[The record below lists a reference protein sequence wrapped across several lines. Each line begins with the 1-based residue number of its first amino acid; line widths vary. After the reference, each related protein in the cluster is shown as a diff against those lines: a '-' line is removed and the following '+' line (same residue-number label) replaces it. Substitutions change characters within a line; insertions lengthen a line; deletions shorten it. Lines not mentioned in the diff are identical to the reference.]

1 MVAVIIRS
9 IERIFAVLSGILSI
23 YLGYLL
29 FLQIP
34 NEVNSQGQVTLP
46 GGTAIYL
53 SRIGPGAFLAL
64 FGAIVVA
71 ISLTRPVKL
80 DETKKIVNLSDIE
93 KKKNEIDNA
102 VKEIEVENNKV
113 EQVLRNKEYKESTE
127 KIVALA
133 PAIIDSQKLDEL
145 QKEFIASLNAKRDM
159 LRINIL
165 DKLPSLIRTDLSDK
179 QIMETRLSLMQTV
192 WDSDWGDFYEFRAW
206 VENGASEPLSEKLDI
221 KKEAVDYYKGRRAT
235 P

>member
-1 MVAVIIRS
+1 M
-9 IERIFAVLSGILSI
+9 
-23 YLGYLL
+23 
-29 FLQIP
+29 
-34 NEVNSQGQVTLP
+34 
-46 GGTAIYL
+46 
-53 SRIGPGAFLAL
+53 
-64 FGAIVVA
+64 
-71 ISLTRPVKL
+71 
-80 DETKKIVNLSDIE
+80 
-93 KKKNEIDNA
+93 
-102 VKEIEVENNKV
+102 
-113 EQVLRNKEYKESTE
+113 
-127 KIVALA
+127 ALA